1 MDAKKTVQY
10 QHLVYTTREP
20 PKMVQFDW
28 LIEISTSGYCLC
40 A

>member
-1 MDAKKTVQY
+1 MDAKKTVQF

-28 LIEISTSGYCLC
+28 LAIEISTSGYCL
-40 A
+40 